1 MPGQK
6 DQGTTTRLDEQLHRP
21 RLKSGI
27 VPSDTRIYV
36 RVMAG
41 PDKGK
46 VFDLSTGG
54 CYVVGRRK
62 GDIPLSDSKVSNRH
76 AEFKI
81 LGPEAYF
88 VLDLASTNGTFL
100 NGARIERQQ
109 LLGGEEIRVGDTLLL
124 ISVIEGTRPVSKP

>member
-6 DQGTTTRLDEQLHRP
+6 DQATTTRLDEQLHRP